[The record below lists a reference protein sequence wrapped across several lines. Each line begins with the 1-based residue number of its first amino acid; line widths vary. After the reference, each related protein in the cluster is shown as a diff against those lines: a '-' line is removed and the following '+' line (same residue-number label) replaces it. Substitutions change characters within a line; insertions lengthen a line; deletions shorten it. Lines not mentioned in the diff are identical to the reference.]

1 MEVADKADEIVLIF
15 YNNILNCWLPVF
27 ERKDEERQQQE
38 KFFFY
43 SFVIIGQRTQMFHQI
58 LQIFFIVNEVS

>member
-1 MEVADKADEIVLIF
+1 MEVADKADEVVLIF
-15 YNNILNCWLPVF
+15 YNNILNSWLPVF

-43 SFVIIGQRTQMFHQI
+43 SFIIICQRAQMFH
-58 LQIFFIVNEVS
+58 

>member
-1 MEVADKADEIVLIF
+1 MEVADKADEVVLIF
-15 YNNILNCWLPVF
+15 YNNILNSWLPVF

-43 SFVIIGQRTQMFHQI
+43 SLIIICQRAQMFH
-58 LQIFFIVNEVS
+58 